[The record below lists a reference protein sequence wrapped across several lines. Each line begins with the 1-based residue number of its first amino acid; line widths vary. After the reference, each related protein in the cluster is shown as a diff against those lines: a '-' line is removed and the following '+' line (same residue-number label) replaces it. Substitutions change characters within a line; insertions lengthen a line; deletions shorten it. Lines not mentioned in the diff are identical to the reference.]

1 MSPAVPEAAP
11 MLKSSLRKLDRFLS
25 DPEHGDDV
33 MLLSELDGFLAGV
46 AVCPE
51 LIMPSEWLEAV

>member
-1 MSPAVPEAAP
+1 MKAKGRLGSSAAAE
-11 MLKSSLRKLDRFLS
+11 DRAHLQKFLQRLG
-25 DPEHGDDV
+25 PDDV
-33 MLLSELDGFLAGV
+33 VLLSELDGFLAGV